1 MSISSIET
9 FVVDLSTVA
18 DPDPL
23 PVRTYEATVTE
34 ISINLSKNSGK
45 PTLKALYFISPD
57 QYPVDFDADNAPDGV
72 TMANYSSANCG
83 TPPEA
88 KQPTKL
94 GLARYRRL
102 FETHGLPIP
111 RLALDPREDLG
122 GAWAPTADTLSVFIG
137 SRVLVSVVHEAY
149 EGRMQAKIGS
159 VAPID

>member
-34 ISINLSKNSGK
+34 ISINLSKSSGR
-45 PTLKALYFISPD
+45 PTIKMLYYISPD
-57 QYPVDFDADNAPDGV
+57 QYPVDFDVDNAPDGV
-72 TMANYSSANCG
+72 TMPSYAGANCG

-88 KQPTKL
+88 KQPTRL
-94 GLARYRRL
+94 GLARYRQL
-102 FETHGLPIP
+102 FERHGLPIP
-111 RLALDPREDLG
+111 QLALDPREDLG
-122 GAWAPTADTLSVFIG
+122 GAWAPTQDSLSVFIG
-137 SRVLVSVVHEAY
+137 ARVLVTVVHEPY
-149 EGRMQAKIGS
+149 EGRMQAKIGV